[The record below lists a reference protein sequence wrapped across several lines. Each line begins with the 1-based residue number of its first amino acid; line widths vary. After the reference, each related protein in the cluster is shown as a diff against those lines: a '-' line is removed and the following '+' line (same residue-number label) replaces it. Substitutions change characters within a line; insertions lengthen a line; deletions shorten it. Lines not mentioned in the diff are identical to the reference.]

1 MGTPI
6 YKHLYEK
13 FPFYFKI
20 INMDRQKPPTDGS
33 EAENLICA
41 AVSCRCK
48 SSREGDLQIV
58 AAGISVHIQQFSG
71 EVQISALFGFHGLW
85 RALGNRHAACGDD
98 RFLDRAEALGGN
110 REALDNRN
118 QLHALFLGDLVD
130 LLFRRDAAELY
141 NHRDHLSRQQQ
152 RQRIAESL
160 VLELLEIPQQT
171 GIQLFLGES
180 RLQVDLHL
188 VAGQVAAHAAA
199 GREHQRTA
207 DTEMCEEHLAQ
218 LGVGD
223 LAVVFIRNG
232 QYHILEGKPH
242 HIGTVA
248 LIGHDGD

>member
-1 MGTPI
+1 
-6 YKHLYEK
+6 
-13 FPFYFKI
+13 
-20 INMDRQKPPTDGS
+20 MDRQKPPTDGS

-85 RALGNRHAACGDD
+85 RDLGNRHAACGDD

-152 RQRIAESL
+152 RQRIL
-160 VLELLEIPQQT
+160 KQYGIRQQQKRQRILRHQRI
-171 GIQLFLGES
+171 GQKKRRI
-180 RLQVDLHL
+180 RLQVRWRRP
-188 VAGQVAAHAAA
+188 V
-199 GREHQRTA
+199 
-207 DTEMCEEHLAQ
+207 
-218 LGVGD
+218 
-223 LAVVFIRNG
+223 
-232 QYHILEGKPH
+232 K
-242 HIGTVA
+242 
-248 LIGHDGD
+248 